1 MAATPTIKALLKLSA
16 KERLKILGALW
27 DSLAAEDADLPLDSD
42 VLEEMKRRS
51 DWARANP
58 DKLISHEEMAARLRS
73 LM

>member
-58 DKLISHEEMAARLRS
+58 DKLISHEEMTARLRS